1 MGLGETTI
9 DLNSLAYYVQ
19 LGTGLLDGNGHIA
32 PHKDK
37 EVSDNKFSF

>member
-9 DLNSLAYYVQ
+9 DLNSVAYYVQ
-19 LGTGLLDGNGHIA
+19 LGTGLLENGQIA

-37 EVSDNKFSF
+37 EVSENKFTF